1 MKKNKRKYKVG
12 DKVTVGGYEFVVQTY
27 HYPSKT
33 YGLYRSDG
41 LCVDVKEDE
50 FGTVYIPPI
59 RQ

>member
-41 LCVDVKEDE
+41 LCIGVKEDE